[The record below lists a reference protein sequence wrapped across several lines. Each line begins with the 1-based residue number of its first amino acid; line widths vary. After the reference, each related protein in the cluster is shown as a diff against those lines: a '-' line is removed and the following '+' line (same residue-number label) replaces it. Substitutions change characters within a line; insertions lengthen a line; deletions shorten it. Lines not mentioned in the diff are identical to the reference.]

1 MKKKNIV
8 MFSLIFIIILGV
20 IILCYYIYNNPN
32 EKGKSNNSIKDQII
46 ELLDNSYKYYLLK
59 EGHINLGEDVIS
71 INGEDYYL
79 VNEEWLKNFKD
90 INDLVFNTFSKVRAI
105 DLYNDIV
112 EKQEMTIIDNELYI
126 KLSKESC
133 NLDYQI
139 NNRDFSYTIE
149 DGALL
154 IDLKYL
160 KIYAYEEEGKWK
172 LDVNP
177 YDCQFNVNN

>member
-1 MKKKNIV
+1 MTARSMKAPGSPSSALQ
-8 MFSLIFIIILGV
+8 MR
-20 IILCYYIYNNPN
+20 
-32 EKGKSNNSIKDQII
+32 
-46 ELLDNSYKYYLLK
+46 
-59 EGHINLGEDVIS
+59 
-71 INGEDYYL
+71 YL
-79 VNEEWLKNFKD
+79 VSLTLCLAAFHLNQVGKPAPPRPARPEIL
-90 INDLVFNTFSKVRAI
+90 ISSMTSSGVMVFNTFSKVRAI